1 MLVVLK
7 ANHFHTFA
15 PVEIPYAK
23 KRTFFYPGYCEQF
36 SMLPRIW
43 MKSNAGMGF
52 WRFVLGTISHAMGTI
67 HGPRIA
73 GHGFAGIET
82 LDKWP
87 NLKVSSLFLD
97 H

>member
-1 MLVVLK
+1 
-7 ANHFHTFA
+7 
-15 PVEIPYAK
+15 
-23 KRTFFYPGYCEQF
+23 
-36 SMLPRIW
+36 

-87 NLKVSSLFLD
+87 NLKVSSLILD